1 MFTIHPDRRLLMRI
15 LPLLAALAFSSAV
28 LAGPNDVVRTYPA
41 QKVHADTYVI
51 HGPQGVPSV
60 ENQSFMN
67 NPAWIV
73 TADGVVVIDPG
84 SSVQAGRMVMAQL
97 KKTTKKPVTHVF
109 NTHVHGDHW
118 LGNQAVLE
126 VWPKA
131 AIIGHPDMIKQAKEG
146 ADAFWLKLMSDLTR
160 GYTDGTRAEIP
171 TIEAADGQE
180 FRIGGKTFR
189 IHSSTDAH
197 SKTDLMIEIVEDRIL
212 FTGDNV
218 LNRQVMNLR
227 DGTFKGVMK
236 ATERALALNAK
247 LYIPGHGKSGD
258 RTLVTEQK
266 AWFDILMTEVR
277 RMYDDGMSDFEM
289 KPVLVDKLKAYSN
302 WEEWETN
309 LGPQISLAI
318 LEIEQE

>member
-1 MFTIHPDRRLLMRI
+1 MRI
-15 LPLLAALAFSSAV
+15 IPLLAALAFCTPV
-28 LAGPNDVVRTYPA
+28 LAGPKDVVRTYPA
-41 QKVHADTYVI
+41 QKVGASTYVI
-51 HGPQGVPSV
+51 HGPQGLPSKA
-60 ENQSFMN
+60 NQGFMN

-84 SSVQAGRMVMAQL
+84 SSVQAGRMMVAQL
-97 KKTTKKPVTHVF
+97 RKTTKKPVTHVF

-126 VWPKA
+126 AWPQA
-131 AIIGHPDMIKQAKEG
+131 TIIAHPDMIRQAKDG
-146 ADAFWLKLMSDLTR
+146 AAEFWLKLMSDMSG

-171 TIEAADGQE
+171 TVEAADGQE

-197 SKTDLMIEIVEDRIL
+197 SKTDLMIEIVEDRTL

-218 LNRQVMNLR
+218 LNRQVMNMR

-236 ATERALALNAK
+236 ATDQALALNAA
-247 LYIPGHGKSGD
+247 LYVPGHGKTGD
-258 RTLVTEQK
+258 RKFVAEQK
-266 AWFDILMTEVR
+266 AYFDILMAEVR
-277 RMYDDGMSDFEM
+277 RMYDEGKSDFEM
-289 KPVLVDKLKAYSN
+289 KPVIAGKLKAYRN
-302 WEEWETN
+302 WAEWDTN
-309 LGPQISLAI
+309 LGQQISLAI

>member
-1 MFTIHPDRRLLMRI
+1 MRI
-15 LPLLAALAFSSAV
+15 LPLLAALTFCTPV
-28 LAGPNDVVRTYPA
+28 LAGPNDAVRPYPV
-41 QKVHADTYVI
+41 QKVSANTYVI

-84 SSVQAGRMVMAQL
+84 SSVQTGRMVMAQL
-97 KKTTKKPVTHVF
+97 KKTTNKPVTHVF

-118 LGNQAVLE
+118 LGNQAVLD

-131 AIIGHPDMIKQAKEG
+131 TIIGHPDMIKQAKNG
-146 ADAFWLKLMSDLTR
+146 ADAFWLKLMSDMTR

-171 TIEAADGQE
+171 TVEAADGQE
-180 FRIGGKTFR
+180 FKIGGKTFR

-197 SKTDLMIEIVEDRIL
+197 SKTDLMIEIVEDKIL

-218 LNRQVMNLR
+218 LNRQSMNLR
-227 DGTFKGVMK
+227 DGTFKGVIK
-236 ATERALALNAK
+236 ATQRALDLKAK
-247 LYIPGHGKSGD
+247 LYVPGHGKTGNSG
-258 RTLVTEQK
+258 LVTEQK
-266 AWFDILMTEVR
+266 AYFDILMAEVR
-277 RMYDDGMSDFEM
+277 RMYDEGKSDFEM
-289 KPVLVDKLKAYSN
+289 KPVLVDKLKAYRK
-302 WEEWETN
+302 WAEFETN

>member
-1 MFTIHPDRRLLMRI
+1 MRI
-15 LPLLAALAFSSAV
+15 LPLLAALAFCTPVS
-28 LAGPNDVVRTYPA
+28 AGPNDVVRPYPA

-51 HGPQGVPSV
+51 HGPQDVPSV
-60 ENQSFMN
+60 KNQSFMN
-67 NPAWIV
+67 NPAWII
-73 TADGVVVIDPG
+73 TAEGVVVIDPG

-118 LGNQAVLE
+118 LGNQAVLD

-131 AIIGHPDMIKQAKEG
+131 ILVAHPDMIKQAKAG
-146 ADAFWLKLMSDLTR
+146 ADAFWLDLMSSMTN
-160 GYTDGTRAEIP
+160 GYTQGTRAVIP
-171 TIEAADGQE
+171 TVAAADGQE

-197 SKTDLMIEIVEDRIL
+197 SKTDLMIEMVEDRIL

-218 LNRQVMNLR
+218 LNQQLMNLM
-227 DGTFKGVMK
+227 DGSFKGVLK

-247 LYIPGHGKSGD
+247 LYVPGHGKTGD
-258 RTLVTEQK
+258 RTFVAEQK
-266 AWFDILMTEVR
+266 TYFDILMTEVR
-277 RMYDDGMSDFEM
+277 RMYDEGKSDFEM
-289 KPVLVDKLKAYSN
+289 KPVLVEKLKAFRK
-302 WEEWETN
+302 WAEWESN

>member
-1 MFTIHPDRRLLMRI
+1 MRI
-15 LPLLAALAFSSAV
+15 IPLLAALAFCTPV
-28 LAGPNDVVRTYPA
+28 LAGPKDVVRTYPA
-41 QKVHADTYVI
+41 QKVGASTYVI
-51 HGPQGVPSV
+51 HGPQGLPSKA
-60 ENQSFMN
+60 NQGFMN

-84 SSVQAGRMVMAQL
+84 SSVQAGRMMVAQL
-97 KKTTKKPVTHVF
+97 RKTTKKPVTHVF

-126 VWPKA
+126 AWPQA
-131 AIIGHPDMIKQAKEG
+131 TIIAHPDMIKQAKDG
-146 ADAFWLKLMSDLTR
+146 AAEFWLKLMSDMSG

-171 TIEAADGQE
+171 TVEAADGQE

-197 SKTDLMIEIVEDRIL
+197 SKTDLMIEIVEDRTL

-218 LNRQVMNLR
+218 LNRQVMNMR

-236 ATERALALNAK
+236 ATDQALALNAA
-247 LYIPGHGKSGD
+247 LYVPGHGKTGD
-258 RTLVTEQK
+258 RKFVAEQK
-266 AWFDILMTEVR
+266 AYFDILMAEVR
-277 RMYDDGMSDFEM
+277 RMYDEGKSDFEM
-289 KPVLVDKLKAYSN
+289 KPVIAGKLKAYRN
-302 WEEWETN
+302 WAEWDTN
-309 LGPQISLAI
+309 LGQQISLAI

>member
-1 MFTIHPDRRLLMRI
+1 MRI
-15 LPLLAALAFSSAV
+15 IPLLAALTFCTPV
-28 LAGPNDVVRTYPA
+28 LAGPNDVVRSYPA
-41 QKVHADTYVI
+41 QKVHASTYVI

-67 NPAWIV
+67 NPAWII
-73 TADGVVVIDPG
+73 TADSVVVIDPG

-97 KKTTKKPVTHVF
+97 RKTTKKPVTHVF

-126 VWPKA
+126 AWPKA
-131 AIIGHPDMIKQAKEG
+131 TIIGHPDMIKQAKNG
-146 ADAFWLKLMSDLTR
+146 ADAFWIKLMSDMTR

-171 TIEAADGQE
+171 TVEAADGQE
-180 FRIGGKTFR
+180 FKIGGKTFR
-189 IHSSTDAH
+189 IHSSSDAH
-197 SKTDLMIEIVEDRIL
+197 SKTDLMIEMVEDRIL

-236 ATERALALNAK
+236 ATERALALNSK
-247 LYIPGHGKSGD
+247 IYVPGHGKTGD
-258 RTLVTEQK
+258 RKFVEEHKAYFDTL
-266 AWFDILMTEVR
+266 ISEVR
-277 RMYDDGMSDFEM
+277 RMYGDGKSDFEM
-289 KPVLVDKLKAYSN
+289 KPVLIDKLKAYRN
-302 WEEWETN
+302 WAEWETN

>member
-1 MFTIHPDRRLLMRI
+1 MRM
-15 LPLLAALAFSSAV
+15 LPLIAALAFSSAV
-28 LAGPNDVVRTYPA
+28 LAGPNDVVRSYPA
-41 QKVHADTYVI
+41 QQVHDNLYVI

-97 KKTTKKPVTHVF
+97 KKTTNKPVTHVF

-131 AIIGHPDMIKQAKEG
+131 TIIGHPDMIKQAKDG
-146 ADAFWLKLMSDLTR
+146 ADAFWIKLMSDMTQ
-160 GYTDGTRAEIP
+160 GFTDGTRAEIP
-171 TIEAADGQE
+171 TVEAADGQE
-180 FRIGGKTFR
+180 FKIGGKTFR
-189 IHSSTDAH
+189 IHSSTHGH
-197 SKTDLMIEIVEDRIL
+197 SKTDLMIEMLEDRIL

-218 LNRQVMNLR
+218 LSRQVMNLR

-236 ATERALALNAK
+236 ETERALALDAK

-258 RTLVTEQK
+258 RKLVEEQK
-266 AWFDILMTEVR
+266 AWFDILMPEVR
-277 RMYDDGMSDFEM
+277 RMYDEGMSDYEM
-289 KPVLVDKLKAYSN
+289 KPVLAEKLKAFAG
-302 WEEWETN
+302 WAEWEAN
-309 LGPQISLAI
+309 LGPMISLAI
-318 LEIEQE
+318 LEVEQE

>member
-1 MFTIHPDRRLLMRI
+1 MRLTT
-15 LPLLAALAFSSAV
+15 LLATLAFCTAAV
-28 LAGPNDVVRTYPA
+28 AGPKDVVRPYPA
-41 QKVHADTYVI
+41 EKVSDNFYVI

-67 NPAWIV
+67 NPAWVI
-73 TADGVVVIDPG
+73 TRDGVVVIDPG

-97 KKTTKKPVTHVF
+97 RKTTKKPVTHIF

-131 AIIGHPDMIKQAKEG
+131 TIIGHPDMIRLAKEG
-146 ADAFWLKLMSDLTR
+146 ADAFWIKLMSDMTQ
-160 GYTDGTRAEIP
+160 GFTDGTRAEIP
-171 TIEAADGQE
+171 TVEAADGQE
-180 FRIGGKTFR
+180 FKIGGKTFR
-189 IHSSTDAH
+189 IHSSTDGH
-197 SKTDLMIEIVEDRIL
+197 SKTDLMIEMVEDRIL

-218 LNRQVMNLR
+218 LARQVMNLR

-236 ATERALALNAK
+236 ETDRALAINAR

-258 RTLVTEQK
+258 RKLVEEQK
-266 AWFDILMTEVR
+266 AWFDILMPEVR

-289 KPVLVDKLKAYSN
+289 KPVLVEKLKAYEN
-302 WEEWETN
+302 WAEWETN
-309 LGPQISLAI
+309 LGLQISLAI
-318 LEIEQE
+318 LEVEQE

>member
-1 MFTIHPDRRLLMRI
+1 MRT
-15 LPLLAALAFSSAV
+15 LPLLAALAFCNPV
-28 LAGPNDVVRTYPA
+28 FAGPNDVVRPYPA
-41 QKVHADTYVI
+41 EKVSPSTYVI

-67 NPAWIV
+67 NPAWVI
-73 TADGVVVIDPG
+73 TSDGVVVIDPG
-84 SSVQAGRMVMAQL
+84 SSVQAGRMVVAQL
-97 KKTTKKPVTHVF
+97 RKTTNKPVTHVF

-126 VWPKA
+126 AWPKA
-131 AIIGHPDMIKQAKEG
+131 TIIGHPDMIQQAKNG
-146 ADAFWLKLMSDLTR
+146 ADAFWLKLMSDMTN
-160 GYTDGTRAEIP
+160 GYTEGTRAEIP
-171 TIEAADGQE
+171 TVEAADGQE

-197 SKTDLMIEIVEDRIL
+197 SKTDLMIEIVEDSIL

-236 ATERALALNAK
+236 ATERALGLNAK
-247 LYIPGHGKSGD
+247 LYVPGHGKTGG
-258 RTLVTEQK
+258 RTFVEEHK
-266 AWFDILMTEVR
+266 AWFNILMAEVR
-277 RMYDDGMSDFEM
+277 RMYDEGKSDFEM
-289 KPVLVDKLKAYSN
+289 KPVIVEKLKAFEN
-302 WEEWETN
+302 WAEWEVN

>member
-1 MFTIHPDRRLLMRI
+1 MRI
-15 LPLLAALAFSSAV
+15 LSLLAALAFSGTV
-28 LAGPNDVVRTYPA
+28 LAGPTDVVRPYPA

-67 NPAWIV
+67 NPAWVV

-131 AIIGHPDMIKQAKEG
+131 TIIGHPDMIKGAKGG
-146 ADAFWLKLMSDLTR
+146 ADAFWIKLMSDMTK
-160 GYTDGTRAEIP
+160 GYTDGTHAEVP
-171 TIEAADGQE
+171 TVEAADGQE
-180 FRIGGKTFR
+180 FEIGGKTFR
-189 IHSSTDAH
+189 IHSSTDGH
-197 SKTDLMIEIVEDRIL
+197 SKTDLMIEIVEDHIL

-218 LNRQVMNLR
+218 LSRQVMNLR

-236 ATERALALNAK
+236 ETERALALNAK
-247 LYIPGHGKSGD
+247 LYVPGHGKSGD
-258 RTLVTEQK
+258 RKLVEEQK
-266 AWFDILMTEVR
+266 AWFAILMPEVR
-277 RMYDDGMSDFEM
+277 RMYDEGLSDFEM
-289 KPVLVDKLKAYSN
+289 KPVLAEKLKAFSN
-302 WEEWETN
+302 WAEWEAN
-309 LGPQISLAI
+309 LGPMISLAI

>member
-1 MFTIHPDRRLLMRI
+1 MRI
-15 LPLLAALAFSSAV
+15 VPLLAALAFCTPV
-28 LAGPNDVVRTYPA
+28 LAGPQDVVRPYPA
-41 QKVHADTYVI
+41 QKVSPSVYVI

-67 NPAWIV
+67 NPAWVI
-73 TADGVVVIDPG
+73 TSEGVVVIDPG

-131 AIIGHPDMIKQAKEG
+131 TIIGHPDMIKKARDG
-146 ADAFWLKLMSDLTR
+146 ADAFWIQLMSDMTK
-160 GYTDGTRAEIP
+160 GFTDGTRAEIP
-171 TIEAADGQE
+171 TVEAADGQE
-180 FRIGGKTFR
+180 FKIGGKTFR

-197 SKTDLMIEIVEDRIL
+197 SKTDLMIEIVEDRTL

-218 LNRQVMNLR
+218 LSRQVMNLR

-236 ATERALALNAK
+236 ATDRALALNAK
-247 LYIPGHGKSGD
+247 LYVPGHGKSGD
-258 RTLVTEQK
+258 RKFVEEHK
-266 AWFDILMTEVR
+266 AYFAALMAEVR
-277 RMYDDGMSDFEM
+277 RMYDEGKSDFEM
-289 KPVLVDKLKAYSN
+289 KPVIAEKLKAYKN
-302 WEEWETN
+302 WAEWDAN
-309 LGPQISLAI
+309 LGQQISLAI

>member
-1 MFTIHPDRRLLMRI
+1 MRI
-15 LPLLAALAFSSAV
+15 VPLLAALAFCTPV
-28 LAGPNDVVRTYPA
+28 LAGPQDVVRPYPA
-41 QKVHADTYVI
+41 QKVSPSVFVI

-67 NPAWIV
+67 NPAWVI
-73 TADGVVVIDPG
+73 TSEGVVVIDPG

-131 AIIGHPDMIKQAKEG
+131 TIIGHPDMIKKARDG
-146 ADAFWLKLMSDLTR
+146 ADAFWIQLMSDMTK
-160 GYTDGTRAEIP
+160 GFTDGTRAEIP
-171 TIEAADGQE
+171 TVEAADGQE
-180 FRIGGKTFR
+180 FKIGGKTFR

-197 SKTDLMIEIVEDRIL
+197 SKTDLMIEIVEDRTL

-218 LNRQVMNLR
+218 LSRQVMNLR

-236 ATERALALNAK
+236 ATDRALALNAK
-247 LYIPGHGKSGD
+247 LYVPGHGKSGD
-258 RTLVTEQK
+258 RKFVEEHKAYFATLM
-266 AWFDILMTEVR
+266 AEVR
-277 RMYDDGMSDFEM
+277 RMYDEGKSDFEM
-289 KPVLVDKLKAYSN
+289 KPVITEKLKAYKN
-302 WEEWETN
+302 WAEWDAN
-309 LGPQISLAI
+309 LGQQISLAI

>member
-1 MFTIHPDRRLLMRI
+1 MRM

-28 LAGPNDVVRTYPA
+28 LAGPKDAVRPYPA
-41 QKVHADTYVI
+41 QQVHAGTYVI

-67 NPAWIV
+67 NPAWVI
-73 TADGVVVIDPG
+73 TNDGVVVIDPG

-97 KKTTKKPVTHVF
+97 RKTTKKPVTHVF

-131 AIIGHPDMIKQAKEG
+131 TIIGHPDMIRRARDG
-146 ADAFWLKLMSDLTR
+146 ADAFWIKLMSDQTQ
-160 GYTDGTRAEIP
+160 GFTDGTRAEIP
-171 TIEAADGQE
+171 TVEAADGQE

-197 SKTDLMIEIVEDRIL
+197 SKTDLMIEVVEDGIL

-218 LNRQVMNLR
+218 LGRQVMNLR

-236 ATERALALNAK
+236 ETERALALNAK
-247 LYIPGHGKSGD
+247 LYIPGHGRSGD
-258 RTLVTEQK
+258 RKLVEEQK
-266 AWFDILMTEVR
+266 AWFDTLMPEVR
-277 RMYDDGMSDFEM
+277 RMYDEGMSDYEM
-289 KPVLVDKLKAYSN
+289 KPVLAEKLKAFKD
-302 WEEWETN
+302 WAEFDAN
-309 LGPQISLAI
+309 LGPMISLAI

>member
-1 MFTIHPDRRLLMRI
+1 MRT
-15 LPLLAALAFSSAV
+15 LPLLAALAFCTPV
-28 LAGPNDVVRTYPA
+28 LAGPNDVVRPYPA

-60 ENQSFMN
+60 KNQSFMN
-67 NPAWIV
+67 NPAWII
-73 TADGVVVIDPG
+73 TAEGVVVIDPG

-118 LGNQAVLE
+118 LGNQAVLD

-131 AIIGHPDMIKQAKEG
+131 TLIAHPDMIKQAKEG
-146 ADAFWLKLMSDLTR
+146 ADAFWIQLMSGMTR
-160 GYTDGTRAEIP
+160 GYTDGTRAVIP
-171 TIEAADGQE
+171 TVEAADGQE

-197 SKTDLMIEIVEDRIL
+197 SKTDLMIEMVEDRIL

-218 LNRQVMNLR
+218 LNHQLMNLM
-227 DGTFKGVMK
+227 DSSFKGVLK

-247 LYIPGHGKSGD
+247 LYVPGHGKTGD
-258 RTLVTEQK
+258 RTFVTEQK
-266 AWFDILMTEVR
+266 AYFDILMTEVR
-277 RMYDDGMSDFEM
+277 RMYDEGKSDFEM
-289 KPVLVDKLKAYSN
+289 KPVLVEKLKAFRK
-302 WEEWETN
+302 WAEWETN

>member
-1 MFTIHPDRRLLMRI
+1 MRLI
-15 LPLLAALAFSSAV
+15 PLVAALAFSGAV
-28 LAGPNDVVRTYPA
+28 LAGPNDVVRTHPA
-41 QKVHADTYVI
+41 QKVHANTYVI

-67 NPAWIV
+67 NPAWII
-73 TADGVVVIDPG
+73 TNDGVVVIDPG

-118 LGNQAVLE
+118 LGNQAILE
-126 VWPKA
+126 AYPKA
-131 AIIGHPDMIKQAKEG
+131 TIIGHPDMIRGAREG
-146 ADAFWLKLMSDLTR
+146 AADFWVKLMSDLTK

-171 TIEAADGQE
+171 TVEAADGQE
-180 FRIGGKTFR
+180 YKIGGKTFR

-197 SKTDLMIEIVEDRIL
+197 SKTDLMIEVVEDRIL

-227 DGTFKGVMK
+227 DGTFKGVIK
-236 ATERALALNAK
+236 ETERALALNAK
-247 LYIPGHGKSGD
+247 VYVPGHGKTGT
-258 RTLVTEQK
+258 RKLVEEQK
-266 AWFDILMTEVR
+266 AWFDTLMPEVR
-277 RMYDDGMSDFEM
+277 RMYDEGMSDFEM
-289 KPVLVDKLKAYSN
+289 KPV
-302 WEEWETN
+302 N
-309 LGPQISLAI
+309 LGPMISLAI

>member
-1 MFTIHPDRRLLMRI
+1 MRLI
-15 LPLLAALAFSSAV
+15 TLLATLAFCTAAV
-28 LAGPNDVVRTYPA
+28 AGPKDVVRPYPA
-41 QKVHADTYVI
+41 EKVSDNFYVI

-67 NPAWIV
+67 NPAWVI
-73 TADGVVVIDPG
+73 TRDGVVVIDPG

-97 KKTTKKPVTHVF
+97 RKTTKKPVTHIF

-131 AIIGHPDMIKQAKEG
+131 TIIGHPDMIRLAKEG
-146 ADAFWLKLMSDLTR
+146 ADAFWIKLMSDMTQ
-160 GYTDGTRAEIP
+160 GFTDGTRAEIP
-171 TIEAADGQE
+171 TVEAADGQE
-180 FRIGGKTFR
+180 FKIGGKTFR
-189 IHSSTDAH
+189 IHSSTDGH
-197 SKTDLMIEIVEDRIL
+197 SKTDLMIEMVEDRIL

-218 LNRQVMNLR
+218 LARQVMNLR

-236 ATERALALNAK
+236 ETDRALAINAR

-258 RTLVTEQK
+258 RKLVEEQK
-266 AWFDILMTEVR
+266 AWFDILMPEVR

-289 KPVLVDKLKAYSN
+289 KPVLVEKLKAFEN
-302 WEEWETN
+302 WAEWETN
-309 LGPQISLAI
+309 LGLQISLAI
-318 LEIEQE
+318 LEVEQE

>member
-1 MFTIHPDRRLLMRI
+1 MRI
-15 LPLLAALAFSSAV
+15 VPLLAALAFCSPV
-28 LAGPNDVVRTYPA
+28 LAGPKDVVRTYPA

-67 NPAWIV
+67 NPAWVI
-73 TADGVVVIDPG
+73 TDDGVVVIDPG

-97 KKTTKKPVTHVF
+97 RKTTKKPVTHVF

-131 AIIGHPDMIKQAKEG
+131 TLIGHPDMIKKARDG
-146 ADAFWLKLMSDLTR
+146 ADAFWIQLMSDMTK

-171 TIEAADGQE
+171 TVEAADGQE
-180 FRIGGKTFR
+180 FKIGGKTFR

-197 SKTDLMIEIVEDRIL
+197 SKTDLMIEIVEDRTL

-218 LNRQVMNLR
+218 LGHQVMSLR

-236 ATERALALNAK
+236 ETERALAINAK
-247 LYIPGHGKSGD
+247 LYVPGHGKSGD
-258 RTLVTEQK
+258 RKLVEDQK
-266 AWFDILMTEVR
+266 AFFAILLPEVR
-277 RMYDDGMSDFEM
+277 RMYDEGKSDFEM
-289 KPVLVDKLKAYSN
+289 KPVIVEKLKAYKN
-302 WEEWETN
+302 WAEWESI
-309 LGPQISLAI
+309 LGQQISLAI

>member
-1 MFTIHPDRRLLMRI
+1 MRLVS
-15 LPLLAALAFSSAV
+15 LLAALVLCAPV
-28 LAGPNDVVRTYPA
+28 LAGPNDVVRPYPA
-41 QKVHADTYVI
+41 QKVGTDTYVI

-60 ENQSFMN
+60 ANQSFMN
-67 NPAWIV
+67 NPAWVV

-84 SSVQAGRMVMAQL
+84 SSVQTGRMVVAQL
-97 KKTTKKPVTHVF
+97 RKTTKKPVTHVF

-118 LGNQAVLE
+118 LGNQAILE
-126 VWPKA
+126 AWPKA
-131 AIIGHPDMIKQAKEG
+131 TIIGHPDMIRQALDG
-146 ADAFWLKLMSDLTR
+146 ADAFWIKLMSDLTR

-171 TIEAADGQE
+171 TVEAADGQA
-180 FRIGGKTFR
+180 FKIGGKTFR

-218 LNRQVMNLR
+218 LARQVMNLR

-236 ATERALALNAK
+236 ATERALALDAR
-247 LYIPGHGKSGD
+247 LYVPGHGQSGD
-258 RTLVTEQK
+258 HTFVAEQK
-266 AWFDILMTEVR
+266 AYFDTLMSEVR
-277 RMYDDGMSDFEM
+277 RMYEEGKSDFEM
-289 KPVLVDKLKAYSN
+289 KPVLVDKLKAYEN
-302 WEEWETN
+302 WAEWEAN

>member
-1 MFTIHPDRRLLMRI
+1 MRI
-15 LPLLAALAFSSAV
+15 VPLLAALAFCSPV
-28 LAGPNDVVRTYPA
+28 LAGPKDVVRTYPA
-41 QKVHADTYVI
+41 QKISADTYVI

-67 NPAWIV
+67 NPAWVI

-97 KKTTKKPVTHVF
+97 SKTTKKPVTHVF

-131 AIIGHPDMIKQAKEG
+131 TLIGHPDMIKKAKEG
-146 ADAFWLKLMSDLTR
+146 ADAFWIQLMSDMTK

-171 TIEAADGQE
+171 TVEAADGQE
-180 FRIGGKTFR
+180 FKIGGKTFR
-189 IHSSTDAH
+189 IHSSADAH
-197 SKTDLMIEIVEDRIL
+197 SKTDLMIEIVEDRTL

-218 LNRQVMNLR
+218 LSRQVMNLR
-227 DGTFKGVMK
+227 DGTFKGVIK
-236 ATERALALNAK
+236 ATDRALALDAR
-247 LYIPGHGKSGD
+247 LYVPGHGKSGD
-258 RTLVTEQK
+258 HKFVEEQK
-266 AWFDILMTEVR
+266 AFFSTLMAEVR
-277 RMYDDGMSDFEM
+277 RMYDAGKSDFEM
-289 KPVLVDKLKAYSN
+289 KPVLVEKLKAYKN
-302 WEEWETN
+302 WAEWDAN
-309 LGPQISLAI
+309 LGPMISLAI

>member
-1 MFTIHPDRRLLMRI
+1 MRMI
-15 LPLLAALAFSSAV
+15 PLLAALAFCTSS
-28 LAGPNDVVRTYPA
+28 LAGPNDVVRAYPA

-67 NPAWIV
+67 NPAWVI
-73 TADGVVVIDPG
+73 TADGVVLIDPG
-84 SSVQAGRMVMAQL
+84 SSVQVGRMVVAQL
-97 KKTTKKPVTHVF
+97 RKTTTKPVTHVF

-126 VWPKA
+126 AWPKA
-131 AIIGHPDMIKQAKEG
+131 TIIGHPDMIRKAKDG
-146 ADAFWLKLMSDLTR
+146 ADAFWIQLMSDMTK
-160 GYTDGTRAEIP
+160 GYTNGTRAEIP
-171 TIEAADGQE
+171 TVEAADGQE

-189 IHSSTDAH
+189 IHASTDAH
-197 SKTDLMIEIVEDRIL
+197 SKTDLMIEMVEDRIL

-218 LNRQVMNLR
+218 LSRQVMSLR

-236 ATERALALNAK
+236 ETERALAINAK
-247 LYIPGHGKSGD
+247 LYIPGHGKTGD
-258 RTLVTEQK
+258 RKLVEEQK
-266 AWFDILMTEVR
+266 VWFDTLMLEVR
-277 RMYDDGMSDFEM
+277 RMYEEGKSDFEM
-289 KPVLVDKLKAYSN
+289 KPVIAEKLKAFKH
-302 WEEWETN
+302 WAEWEPN

>member
-1 MFTIHPDRRLLMRI
+1 MRI
-15 LPLLAALAFSSAV
+15 TPLLAALAFCTPV
-28 LAGPNDVVRTYPA
+28 LAGPKDIVRTYPA
-41 QKVHADTYVI
+41 QKVGASTYVI
-51 HGPQGVPSV
+51 HGPQGLPSKA
-60 ENQSFMN
+60 NQGFMN

-84 SSVQAGRMVMAQL
+84 SSVQAGRMMVAQL
-97 KKTTKKPVTHVF
+97 RKTTKKPVTHVF

-126 VWPKA
+126 AWPQA
-131 AIIGHPDMIKQAKEG
+131 TIIAHPDMIKQAKDG
-146 ADAFWLKLMSDLTR
+146 AAAFWLKLMSDMSG

-180 FRIGGKTFR
+180 FRVGGKTFR

-197 SKTDLMIEIVEDRIL
+197 SKTDLMIEIVEDRTL

-218 LNRQVMNLR
+218 LNRQVMNMR

-236 ATERALALNAK
+236 ATDQALALNAA
-247 LYIPGHGKSGD
+247 LYVPGHGKTGD
-258 RTLVTEQK
+258 RKFVAEQK
-266 AWFDILMTEVR
+266 AYFDILMTEVR
-277 RMYDDGMSDFEM
+277 RMYDEGKSDFEM
-289 KPVLVDKLKAYSN
+289 KPVIAGKLKAYRN
-302 WEEWETN
+302 WAEWDVN
-309 LGPQISLAI
+309 LGQQISLAI

>member
-1 MFTIHPDRRLLMRI
+1 MRI
-15 LPLLAALAFSSAV
+15 VPLLAALAFCSPV
-28 LAGPNDVVRTYPA
+28 LAGPNDVVRPYPA
-41 QKVHADTYVI
+41 QKVSANTYVI
-51 HGPQGVPSV
+51 HGPQGVPSKA
-60 ENQSFMN
+60 NQSFMN
-67 NPAWIV
+67 NPAWVV

-84 SSVQAGRMVMAQL
+84 SSVQTGRMVVAQL
-97 KKTTKKPVTHVF
+97 RKTTKKPVTHVF

-118 LGNQAVLE
+118 LGNQAILE
-126 VWPKA
+126 AWPKA
-131 AIIGHPDMIKQAKEG
+131 TIIGHPDMIRQAKDG
-146 ADAFWLKLMSDLTR
+146 ADAFWIKLMSDMTG

-171 TIEAADGQE
+171 TVEAADGQE

-197 SKTDLMIEIVEDRIL
+197 SKTDLMIEMVEDRIL

-247 LYIPGHGKSGD
+247 VYVPGHGKTGD
-258 RTLVTEQK
+258 RQLVEAHK
-266 AWFDILMTEVR
+266 AYFDILMAEVR
-277 RMYDDGMSDFEM
+277 RMYDEGKSDFEM
-289 KPVLVDKLKAYSN
+289 KPVLVEKLKAYRN
-302 WEEWETN
+302 WAEWDAN

-318 LEIEQE
+318 LEVEQE

>member
-1 MFTIHPDRRLLMRI
+1 MRLI
-15 LPLLAALAFSSAV
+15 TLLASLAFCTAAV
-28 LAGPNDVVRTYPA
+28 AGPKDVVRPYPA
-41 QKVHADTYVI
+41 QKVSNNIYVI

-67 NPAWIV
+67 NPAWVV
-73 TADGVVVIDPG
+73 TRDGVVVIDPG

-97 KKTTKKPVTHVF
+97 RKTTNKPVTHVF

-131 AIIGHPDMIKQAKEG
+131 TIIGHPDMIRLAKEG
-146 ADAFWLKLMSDLTR
+146 ADAFWIKLMSDMTR
-160 GYTDGTRAEIP
+160 GFTDGTRAEIP
-171 TIEAADGQE
+171 TVEAADGQE
-180 FRIGGKTFR
+180 FKIGGKTFR
-189 IHSSTDAH
+189 IHSSTDGH
-197 SKTDLMIEIVEDRIL
+197 SKTDLMIEMVEDRIL

-218 LNRQVMNLR
+218 LARQVMNLR

-236 ATERALALNAK
+236 ETDRALAINAR
-247 LYIPGHGKSGD
+247 LYIPGHGNSGD
-258 RTLVTEQK
+258 RKLVEEQK

-289 KPVLVDKLKAYSN
+289 KPVLTEKLKAFEN
-302 WEEWETN
+302 WAEWDTN